1 MCGVELQGQE
11 KEIFAQKFKDFLL
24 VIKNLVNERGLD
36 FRGAADD
43 PNFESQSINLSF
55 EHETLES
62 AQMWIRS
69 KYGPV
74 VEHDEDENE
83 EFSLDNGAI
92 ESYRIL

>member
-1 MCGVELQGQE
+1 MYCVVEKKVEGSIESSRIEIRQAPYYAQS
-11 KEIFAQKFKDFLL
+11 KE
-24 VIKNLVNERGLD
+24 NC
-36 FRGAADD
+36 
-43 PNFESQSINLSF
+43 SIHSE